1 MKKLK
6 SNIIL
11 KMLMGIILPIL
22 LVAGII
28 FIIMFAKENTIL
40 LVVGISFVVLG
51 FYGTPMAWVSYAAK
65 KADIRLLSL
74 IYDENIYTIDGLAS
88 QLGQSAEN
96 TLAEVRNLI
105 SQGYLTG
112 YLLKDN
118 SYLELNTY
126 EKQGKR
132 AVVVKCPSC
141 GAKTKITGT
150 KGFCEYCG
158 ESIEVD
164 Q

>member
-11 KMLMGIILPIL
+11 KMIMGIILPIL

-28 FIIMFAKENTIL
+28 FIIMFAKKNTIL
-40 LVVGISFVVLG
+40 LVVGIAFVVLG
-51 FYGTPMAWVSYAAK
+51 FYGTPLAWVSYAAK
-65 KADIRLLSL
+65 KTDIRLLSL

-88 QLGQSAEN
+88 QLGQSVEN